1 MWRKKRVNY
10 PKKKDKDP
18 DKPKVRKDRVDRNEV
33 KTQLKHWDDID
44 WENLL
49 DE

>member
-10 PKKKDKDP
+10 PKKKENDP
-18 DKPKVRKDRVDRNEV
+18 DKPKVRKNRVDRNKV
-33 KTQLKHWDDID
+33 KEKLKHWDDID
-44 WENLL
+44 WENLS